1 MRKRKRY
8 LEKFDKKLNKWVKV
22 PLDSEEVNEE
32 LLMIYDFMEAQMDI
46 ELRKQEMLIEQEKK
60 T

>member
-1 MRKRKRY
+1 MTKRKRY

-32 LLMIYDFMEAQMDI
+32 LLMIYDIMEAQMEI

-60 T
+60 H

>member
-1 MRKRKRY
+1 MAKRKRY
-8 LEKFDKKLNKWVKV
+8 LEKFDKKLNKWIRV

-60 T
+60 P

>member
-60 T
+60 H

>member
-1 MRKRKRY
+1 MAKRKRY

-32 LLMIYDFMEAQMDI
+32 LLLIYDIMEAQMEI

-60 T
+60 H

>member
-1 MRKRKRY
+1 MAKRKRY

-32 LLMIYDFMEAQMDI
+32 LLLIYDIMEAQMEI

-60 T
+60 P

>member
-1 MRKRKRY
+1 MTKRKRY

-32 LLMIYDFMEAQMDI
+32 LLLIYDIMEAQMEI

-60 T
+60 P

>member
-1 MRKRKRY
+1 MTKRKRY

>member
-1 MRKRKRY
+1 MPKRKRY

-32 LLMIYDFMEAQMDI
+32 LLMIYDIMEAQMEI

-60 T
+60 H

>member
-1 MRKRKRY
+1 MAKRKRY
-8 LEKFDKKLNKWVKV
+8 LERFDKKQNKWIRV

-32 LLMIYDFMEAQMDI
+32 LLLIYDIMEAQMEI

-60 T
+60 H

>member
-1 MRKRKRY
+1 MAKRKRY
-8 LEKFDKKLNKWVKV
+8 LEKFDKKQNKWIRV

-32 LLMIYDFMEAQMDI
+32 LLLIYDIMEAQMEI

-60 T
+60 H

>member
-1 MRKRKRY
+1 MTKRKRY
-8 LEKFDKKLNKWVKV
+8 LEKFDKKLNKCIRV

-60 T
+60 H

>member
-1 MRKRKRY
+1 MTKRKRY

-32 LLMIYDFMEAQMDI
+32 LLLIYDIMEAQMEI

-60 T
+60 H